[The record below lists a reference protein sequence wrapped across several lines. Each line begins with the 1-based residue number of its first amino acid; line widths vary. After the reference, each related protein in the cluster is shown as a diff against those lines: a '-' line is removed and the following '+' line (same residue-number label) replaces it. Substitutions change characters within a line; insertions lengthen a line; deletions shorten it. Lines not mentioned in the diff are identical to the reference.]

1 MSLDSSNV
9 VDPAVLAQTLQRQA
23 ASPHLNVFVSAN
35 AGAGK
40 TRVLVDRVVRLMR
53 TGVEPDKIL
62 CLTYTKAAANEMQ
75 GRLFKRLGG
84 WSVMAD
90 AELANDL
97 RELDP
102 DADAPSADEL
112 RAARSLFAR
121 ALETPGGLKVQTIH
135 AFCERLLRRFPIE
148 AGVEPGFEI
157 LDDAQG
163 AVVSARARRRI
174 ASHALGEG
182 AGGEASA
189 EAEAL
194 SAAFNVLSAQL
205 DDGAF
210 DDFLKWA
217 VRTRFDL
224 QDALAR
230 HGGRDAMTAALADR
244 LGVAEDAT
252 PDTAKAAAWAAAPR
266 EELEAA
272 ARALA
277 TGSKTDI
284 SLSNGLALALAAS
297 EAVSAFDLYTQVIFT
312 RNGAGDLRASF
323 GTKKTVE
330 AAPNVTRLFGN
341 KKDGYGAEALRM
353 EAARDQVRAAAV
365 LATTRAGLVVAQ
377 AYLAAFEAE
386 KARLHALDFA
396 DLIEAARRLVR
407 QSDAAE
413 WVLFKLDGGVEHV
426 LVDEAQDTAPAQ
438 WDIIDALT
446 TEFYAGG
453 GAGAREATRTT
464 FIVGDEKQSIYSF
477 QGADPAKFLEAS
489 QRLAKRVSD
498 AGAEFSAIPFNTSFR
513 CAPQVLAAVD
523 ATFALPDATAL
534 LFGAD
539 GAPTT
544 TDPVHHLAARRGAPG
559 LVEWWPLE
567 ERILAD
573 EPEDVWA
580 PVDAQPVGDA
590 RAALADRIARTIRD
604 WIDNREGVV
613 DRDAERAGETKLRPM
628 RPGDVMIL
636 VRKRDAVF
644 ETVIRRL
651 KHHGVPV
658 AGADR
663 MTLREQ
669 LAVED
674 LLGAARVALLP
685 EDDLA
690 LAEFLKS
697 PLVHPVSADRP
708 PIDED
713 ALFALAHGREG
724 SLWRRL
730 AESDDARFAE
740 AQALV
745 KDLVRR
751 AEEEGPFVFLSGLV
765 DRASAT
771 GESYARRIYQR
782 LGPEAEDPI
791 EELLARALAH
801 ERRVAPSLER
811 FVHETLNDEVQVK
824 REGSDAADVVRVMTV
839 HGAKGLEA
847 PVVIVPDQGGPGGGA
862 RDASPLADEAVGY
875 IWSPF
880 KGEDAEIAS
889 TARAAREAANEAER
903 LRQLYVAMTRA
914 EDRLILCAPETGRTR
929 DEASW
934 HALTERGLQ
943 AAGAEPFE
951 APTGSGWRLG
961 VPGKVEAEADT
972 QASGASKV
980 ELPVW
985 ATTRPAPEP
994 DGVRYVT
1001 PAQGFSATA
1010 RPPAVLSPL
1019 AEGGAARFR
1028 RGRLVHKLLEFLPDV
1043 DRDRREASAR
1053 RFLDAEGEFDDAAA
1067 QALLDEVFGVL
1078 DDPAFADLFGPQSRG
1093 EAPLAGGS
1101 PHLPAGVIVNGRV
1114 DRLAITATDVLIVDY
1129 KTDRPPPDRAED
1141 VDSVYVEQM
1150 AAYRALLRALHPDK
1164 VVRAALLWTD
1174 GPRLMALP
1182 EELLDRAL
1190 ARA

>member
-1 MSLDSSNV
+1 MSADAPDV
-9 VDPAVLAQTLQRQA
+9 VDPAALAQTLQRQA
-23 ASPHLNVFVSAN
+23 ASPDMNVFVSAN

-40 TRVLVDRVVRLMR
+40 TRVLVDRVVRLLR

-84 WSVMAD
+84 WSVMVD
-90 AELANDL
+90 AELAADL

-112 RAARSLFAR
+112 RAARALFAR

-163 AVVSARARRRI
+163 AAVSARARRRI
-174 ASHALGEG
+174 ASHALGETG
-182 AGGEASA
+182 SGD
-189 EAEAL
+189 EAEML
-194 SAAFNVLSAQL
+194 RSAFNVLSAQL

-224 QDALAR
+224 HDALVR
-230 HGGRDAMTAALADR
+230 HGGRDAMTALLAER
-244 LGVAEDAT
+244 LGVSEDAT
-252 PDTAKAAAWAAAPR
+252 PDAERAAGWAAAPR

-277 TGSKTDI
+277 TGAKTDV
-284 SLSNGLALALAAS
+284 SLSDGLAAALATPN
-297 EAVSAFDLYTQVIFT
+297 AVAAFDLYGQAIFT
-312 RNGAGDLRASF
+312 KNGAGDLRASF
-323 GTKKTVE
+323 GTKKAVE

-341 KKDGYGAEALRM
+341 KKEGYGAETLRM
-353 EAARDQVRAAAV
+353 REARDRVRAASV
-365 LATTRAGLVVAQ
+365 LVTTRAGLVVSE
-377 AYLAAFEAE
+377 AYLAAFDAE

-407 QSDAAE
+407 QSEAAE

-453 GAGAREATRTT
+453 GAGARQETRTT

-477 QGADPAKFLEAS
+477 QGADPLKFLEAS
-489 QRLAKRVSD
+489 QRLAKRVTDS
-498 AGAEFSAIPFNTSFR
+498 GAAFAAIPFNTSFR

-523 ATFALPDATAL
+523 ATFALPEAMAL
-534 LFGAD
+534 LFGAE

-544 TDPVHHLAARRGAPG
+544 TDPVRHLAARRSAPG
-559 LVEWWPLE
+559 VVEWWPLE
-567 ERILAD
+567 ERVTAD

-590 RAALADRIARTIRD
+590 RAVLADRIARTIRD
-604 WIDNREGVV
+604 WIKNGEGVV
-613 DRDAERAGETKLRPM
+613 DRDAERAGEAKLRPM

-697 PLVHPVSADRP
+697 PLVHPVAAGAP
-708 PIDED
+708 PIGEE
-713 ALFALAHGREG
+713 ALFALAHGRDG
-724 SLWRRL
+724 SLWSRL
-730 AESDDARFAE
+730 KEIDDPRFVE
-740 AQALV
+740 AKALV
-745 KDLVRR
+745 EDLVRR

-801 ERRVAPSLER
+801 ERRFAPSLER

-824 REGSDAADVVRVMTV
+824 REGSDTADEVRVMTV

-862 RDASPLADEAVGY
+862 RDASPLADEGVGY

-880 KGEDAEIAS
+880 KGEDTELAKD
-889 TARAAREAANEAER
+889 ARAAREAASEAER

-914 EDRLILCAPETGRTR
+914 EDRLILCAPETGRAR
-929 DEASW
+929 KDESW
-934 HALTERGLQ
+934 HALVERGLQ

-951 APTGSGWRLG
+951 APTGPGWRLG
-961 VPGKVEAEADT
+961 APGRAEVGAKTDAAQTVEPP
-972 QASGASKV
+972 
-980 ELPVW
+980 LW
-985 ATTRPAPEP
+985 ATTQAAPEP
-994 DGVRYVT
+994 AGVRYVT
-1001 PAQGFSATA
+1001 PAQGFNAAA

-1043 DRDRREASAR
+1043 DRDRRPASAR
-1053 RFLDAEGEFDDAAA
+1053 RFLDAEGELDDAAVHV
-1067 QALLDEVFGVL
+1067 LLDEVFAVL
-1078 DDPAFADLFGPQSRG
+1078 DDQNRPGTDQSM
-1093 EAPLAGGS
+1093 EF
-1101 PHLPAGVIVNGRV
+1101 
-1114 DRLAITATDVLIVDY
+1114 
-1129 KTDRPPPDRAED
+1129 
-1141 VDSVYVEQM
+1141 
-1150 AAYRALLRALHPDK
+1150 
-1164 VVRAALLWTD
+1164 
-1174 GPRLMALP
+1174 
-1182 EELLDRAL
+1182 
-1190 ARA
+1190 